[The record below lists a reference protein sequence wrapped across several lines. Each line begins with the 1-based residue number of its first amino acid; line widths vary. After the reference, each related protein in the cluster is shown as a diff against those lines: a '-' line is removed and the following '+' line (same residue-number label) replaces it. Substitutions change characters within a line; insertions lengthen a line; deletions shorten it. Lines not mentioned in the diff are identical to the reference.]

1 MKKYRII
8 EVYLLNERL
17 LRRHFDY
24 EIEEH
29 NPSAQRERLA
39 TTFQLILHY
48 NPLMTADSQKDIE
61 YLKAIGRICAE
72 TLRKMMNATRSGM
85 TTRELDEIGRA
96 FLEAEGAR
104 SAPEITYN
112 YPGATCISVSPVIA
126 HGIPDEHILRE
137 SELIHIDVSA
147 ELDGYYADTGASL
160 VVSKRE
166 RNLEKLLDATKSTL
180 AKVLR
185 VAKAGNPLNGIGRT
199 VQIEARRRGYNVIYD
214 LTGHGIGRRLHE
226 NPSEILNFYNPNDQ
240 RVLND
245 GLVLAIEPFLTTGIG
260 RTVQEKDGWSIRT
273 MDRAIAAQFE
283 HTIVVTKNEPIIL
296 TL

>member
-1 MKKYRII
+1 
-8 EVYLLNERL
+8 
-17 LRRHFDY
+17 
-24 EIEEH
+24 
-29 NPSAQRERLA
+29 
-39 TTFQLILHY
+39 
-48 NPLMTADSQKDIE
+48 MTADSGKDIQ

-72 TLRKMMNATRSGM
+72 TLRKMINTTGAGM

-96 FLEAEGAR
+96 FLEAEGAQ
-104 SAPEITYN
+104 SAPQITYN
-112 YPGATCISVSPVIA
+112 YPAATCISVSPVIA
-126 HGIPDEHILRE
+126 HGIPDEHVLRE
-137 SELIHIDVSA
+137 GELIHIDVSA

-160 VVSKRE
+160 VVWKRD

-180 AKVLR
+180 AKALR

-199 VQIEARRRGYNVIYD
+199 VQAEATKRGYNVIYD

-226 NPSEILNFYNPNDQ
+226 NPKEILNFHNPNDR

-260 RTVQEKDGWSIRT
+260 RVVEEKDGWSLRT
-273 MDRAIAAQFE
+273 MDKAIAAQFE